1 MRICIPSKSNE
12 GLNSQVD
19 DRFAH
24 ARYFALYDTELKY
37 LRMIKNAKTHHRY
50 GKQHLQNMLKESHV
64 DAVICLMLSGKI
76 LKEIHRAGIKIYQT
90 DATNISEITQQ
101 IDESLKNEITPDGES
116 GQEEVMEE
124 E

>member
-19 DRFAH
+19 VRFAH

-37 LRMIKNAKTHHRY
+37 LRMIKNTKTHQRY
-50 GKQHLQNMLKESHV
+50 GKQHLQSMLKENRV

-90 DATNISEITQQ
+90 DATSISEITQQ
-101 IDESLKNEITPDGES
+101 IDENLKREITPDGDS
-116 GQEEVMEE
+116 DQEEETE
-124 E
+124 NE